1 MSNEDGY
8 FGEDVAASYDLDHGG
23 SESEHIQTMVRVLH
37 ELTSGGSALEFAIGT
52 GRVAVP
58 LQERGVHV
66 KGIELSRAMVA
77 ELKKKNGGSSI
88 DVVIGDI
95 ASARLDGAFSLV
107 FLVYNTIDNLTSQDA
122 QVSCFE
128 NAFSHL
134 APGGRFVIET
144 LVPPIQKIPFGET
157 TLAFDCSTEYFG
169 IDEFDIVSQRYT
181 SHHLNL
187 ANGEYQ
193 RRSVPFRY
201 AWPAE
206 LDLMARYAGFT
217 LEHRWSDWER
227 SQFTHMS
234 SSHVSVWKRP
244 ETIGDS

>member
-1 MSNEDGY
+1 VSSEDGY
-8 FGEDVAASYDLDHGG
+8 FGEDVAASYDLNHGG
-23 SESEHIQTMVRVLH
+23 SDTEHVQTMVSVLQ
-37 ELTSGGSALEFAIGT
+37 ELAFGGNVLEFAIGT
-52 GRVAVP
+52 GRVALP

-66 KGIELSRAMVA
+66 KGIELSRPMVA

-95 ASARLDGAFSLV
+95 ASTRIAGEFSLI

-122 QVSCFE
+122 QVACFE

-157 TLAFDCSTEYFG
+157 TLAFDCSVEHFG
-169 IDEFDIVSQRYT
+169 IDEFDIVSQQYT
-181 SHHLNL
+181 SHHLNYVE
-187 ANGEYQ
+187 GGYR

-206 LDLMARYAGFT
+206 LDLMARCAGFT
-217 LEHRWSDWER
+217 LEHRWSDWR
-227 SQFTHMS
+227 KSQFTS
-234 SSHVSVWKRP
+234 ISRSHISVWQRP
-244 ETIGDS
+244 ETVQD